1 MSASRIHYIAEAGTN
16 HNADPATALALV
28 EAAAAA
34 GADSIKFQIIYPEG
48 LYLTEFYRDGI
59 YVPNEVVALRRAG
72 MLPDE
77 AWSAIDARS
86 RELGLPWSAS
96 VFDRRSLD
104 LLESFAPPYVK
115 IASCDLNNYP
125 FLRMVAERGRKMI
138 VSTGMAGLGE
148 IERAVAAI
156 TAAGNTDI
164 VLLHCVSIYPCPTR
178 GMNLAFLDVL
188 KTAFGFP
195 VGLSDHTEASLAAA
209 MAVAMGAQ
217 WIEKHFTLD
226 RAGKGFD
233 HAYAMPPEGLA
244 AHIRDVRDCEAAMA
258 RPVAKVSTPE
268 SEVKTRARRGLYA
281 ARDIAP
287 GETVGPED
295 VLVVRPEGPL
305 APGDLEAVLGRV
317 AVAPVRRCE
326 PLRVAQ
332 FR

>member
-34 GADSIKFQIIYPEG
+34 GADSVKFQIIHPEG
-48 LYLTEFYRDGI
+48 LYLTEFYRDGT

-77 AWSAIDARS
+77 AWAAVDSRC
-86 RELGLPWSAS
+86 RELSLPWSAS
-96 VFDRRSLD
+96 VFDRRGLD
-104 LLESFAPPYVK
+104 LLESFDPPYVK

-125 FLRMVAERGRKMI
+125 FLRLVAERGRRMI
-138 VSTGMAGLGE
+138 VSTGMASLGE

-156 TAAGNTDI
+156 TATGNTDI
-164 VLLHCVSIYPCPTR
+164 VLLHCVSVYPCPTR
-178 GMNLAFLDVL
+178 GMNLAFLSVL
-188 KTAFGFP
+188 KAAFGFP

-209 MAVAMGAQ
+209 MAVAMGTQ

-226 RAGKGFD
+226 RSSKGFD
-233 HAYAMPPEGLA
+233 HAYAMNPEGLA
-244 AHIRDVRDCEAAMA
+244 AHIRDVRDCEAALA
-258 RPVAKVSTPE
+258 RPGAKVSAPE
-268 SEVKTRARRGLYA
+268 SEVRTRARRGLYA
-281 ARDIAP
+281 ARDIVP
-287 GETVGPED
+287 GETVRPED

-305 APGDLEAVLGRV
+305 APGDLEAVVGRV
-317 AVAPVRRCE
+317 AEVQVKRCE
-326 PLRVAQ
+326 PLRLTQ